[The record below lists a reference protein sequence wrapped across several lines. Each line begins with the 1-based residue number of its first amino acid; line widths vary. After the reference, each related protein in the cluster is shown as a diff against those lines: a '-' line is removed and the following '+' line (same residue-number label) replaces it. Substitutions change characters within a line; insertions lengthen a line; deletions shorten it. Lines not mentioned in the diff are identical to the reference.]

1 MTVSIEHI
9 FSQKLWFIKQFEILS
24 YSGSEYHY
32 QIYVIFNY
40 YIHVISCVLVEE
52 SDYGTPD
59 YDPVG
64 GASAPP
70 LPAAS
75 RPSLEKT
82 KTPVSVVFN
91 RAG

>member
-1 MTVSIEHI
+1 MNCVS
-9 FSQKLWFIKQFEILS
+9 
-24 YSGSEYHY
+24 
-32 QIYVIFNY
+32 
-40 YIHVISCVLVEE
+40 VEE

-75 RPSLEKT
+75 RPSLENT
-82 KTPVSVVFN
+82 KTPVSVLFICP
-91 RAG
+91 AKLFSTSSPYY

>member
-1 MTVSIEHI
+1 M
-9 FSQKLWFIKQFEILS
+9 
-24 YSGSEYHY
+24 
-32 QIYVIFNY
+32 N
-40 YIHVISCVLVEE
+40 CVLVEE

-82 KTPVSVVFN
+82 KTPVSAVFH
-91 RAG
+91 RAC